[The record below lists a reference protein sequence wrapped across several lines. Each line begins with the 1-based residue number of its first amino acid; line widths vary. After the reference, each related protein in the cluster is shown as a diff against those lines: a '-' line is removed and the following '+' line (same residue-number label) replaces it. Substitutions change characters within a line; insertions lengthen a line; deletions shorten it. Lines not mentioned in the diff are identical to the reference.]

1 MPQPAPNPHPIL
13 PDDPEYT
20 PIHTRN
26 YEVRAFK
33 VSDTEILLRGA
44 VRDDKPAGL
53 YVQGDSEPLTIHHMV
68 VELRVMFPMMEI
80 VDANVEFKDFPH
92 HQCPGI
98 TGHYKKLIGLSIA
111 RGFTH
116 KVREL
121 FGGPRGCTHTT
132 ALLQAMGP
140 VAIQC
145 GWSMRVIKMS
155 EAQRAGSDGSADA
168 ERPEISAEA
177 REMAFRSNLNTCHIW
192 DEEGEQV
199 ANIRAGVDI
208 GAPLSVTK
216 RLEKLGREPDE
227 WNRIRG

>member
-1 MPQPAPNPHPIL
+1 MNTPNPNPIL
-13 PDDPEYT
+13 PPDPEFT

-53 YVQGDSEPLTIHHMV
+53 YVLGDVEPLTIHHMV
-68 VELRVMFPMMEI
+68 VYLRIAFPTMEI
-80 VDANVEFKDFPH
+80 LDANVQFNDFPH
-92 HQCPGI
+92 EECPGI
-98 TGHYKKLIGLSIA
+98 VATYRQLIGLSIA
-111 RGFTH
+111 RGFN
-116 KVREL
+116 KQVREL
-121 FGGPRGCTHTT
+121 FGGSRGCTHTS

-145 GWSMRVIKMS
+145 AWSMRVSKTVEGGQSRGREEMTP
-155 EAQRAGSDGSADA
+155 DM
-168 ERPEISAEA
+168 

-192 DEEGEQV
+192 DEDGEQV
-199 ANIRAGVDI
+199 RRLRAGEDI

-216 RLEKLGREPDE
+216 RLTKLGRDQSE
-227 WNRIRG
+227 WNRIRD

>member
-1 MPQPAPNPHPIL
+1 MSHPSPNPHPIL
-13 PDDPEYT
+13 PPDPEYL

-53 YVQGDSEPLTIHHMV
+53 YVQDDPEPLTIHHMV
-68 VELRVMFPMMEI
+68 VELRVTFPMMEI

-92 HQCPGI
+92 HECPGI
-98 TGHYKKLIGLSIA
+98 TTRYKQLVGLSIA

-155 EAQRAGSDGSADA
+155 ELRAAGGDGVV
-168 ERPEISAEA
+168 EEIPAEA
-177 REMAFRSNLNTCHIW
+177 REMAFKSNLNTCHIW
-192 DEEGEQV
+192 DENGQQV

-216 RLEKLGREPDE
+216 RLAKLNRDPDE

>member
-1 MPQPAPNPHPIL
+1 MSQPAPNPRPIL
-13 PDDPEYT
+13 PPDPEYT

-33 VSDTEILLRGA
+33 VNDGEILLRGA

-53 YVQGDSEPLTIHHMV
+53 YVQEDPEPLTIHHMI
-68 VELRVMFPMMEI
+68 VELRVNFPTMEI
-80 VDANVEFKDFPH
+80 VDANVEFEDFPH
-92 HQCPGI
+92 HNCPGI
-98 TGHYKKLIGLSIA
+98 TVRYKQLIGLSIA

-145 GWSMRVIKMS
+145 GWSMRVIKMT
-155 EAQRAGSDGSADA
+155 EMRAAGGNGDL
-168 ERPEISAEA
+168 PEMPPEA
-177 REMAFRSNLNTCHIW
+177 REMAFKSNLNTCHIW
-192 DEEGEQV
+192 DENGEQV
-199 ANIRAGVDI
+199 ANIRAGIDI

-216 RLEKLGREPDE
+216 RLAKLNRDPDE

>member
-1 MPQPAPNPHPIL
+1 MSHPAPNPHPIL
-13 PDDPEYT
+13 PPDPDYT

-53 YVQGDSEPLTIHHMV
+53 YVQDDPEPLTIHHMI
-68 VELRVMFPMMEI
+68 VELRVTFPMMEI

-92 HQCPGI
+92 VECPGI
-98 TGHYKKLIGLSIA
+98 TTRYKQLIGLSIA

-155 EAQRAGSDGSADA
+155 EMRAAGGDDVALDI
-168 ERPEISAEA
+168 PPEA
-177 REMAFRSNLNTCHIW
+177 REMAFKSNLNTCHIW
-192 DEEGEQV
+192 DENGEQV

-216 RLEKLGREPDE
+216 RLAKLNRDPDE

>member
-1 MPQPAPNPHPIL
+1 MNTPNPNPIL
-13 PDDPEYT
+13 PPDPEFT

-53 YVQGDSEPLTIHHMV
+53 YVLGDVEPLTIHHMV
-68 VELRVMFPMMEI
+68 VDLRIAFPTMEI
-80 VDANVEFKDFPH
+80 LDASVQFNDFPH
-92 HQCPGI
+92 EECPGI
-98 TGHYKKLIGLSIA
+98 AATYRQLIGLSIT
-111 RGFTH
+111 RGFN
-116 KVREL
+116 KQVREL
-121 FGGPRGCTHTT
+121 FGGSRGCTHTS

-145 GWSMRVIKMS
+145 AWSMRVSKTVEGGQSRGREEMTP
-155 EAQRAGSDGSADA
+155 DM
-168 ERPEISAEA
+168 

-192 DEEGEQV
+192 DEDGEQV
-199 ANIRAGVDI
+199 RRLRAGEDI

-216 RLEKLGREPDE
+216 RLAKLGRDQSE
-227 WNRIRG
+227 WNRIRD